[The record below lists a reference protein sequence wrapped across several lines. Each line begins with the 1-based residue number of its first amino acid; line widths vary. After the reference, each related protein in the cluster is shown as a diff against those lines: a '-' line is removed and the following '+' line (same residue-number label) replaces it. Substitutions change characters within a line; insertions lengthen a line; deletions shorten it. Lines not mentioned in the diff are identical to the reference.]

1 MHSRYNWG
9 SMKTGDS
16 APRIVIRPNSNF
28 SGRGAF
34 WLFVAMALP
43 VLGIAASWA
52 LRGYWLI
59 LPFAG
64 LELAVLGIALA
75 ISVHRGRYRETVRF
89 GKRRVQVRRGY
100 AGRLEH
106 VEFPRPWTRAWI
118 EPGASPALPGR
129 LFLGAGGASCEL
141 AACLTEEERQSLCRR
156 LRELTRTPVTAEQQ
170 GATV

>member
-1 MHSRYNWG
+1 MSKRE
-9 SMKTGDS
+9 S
-16 APRIVIRPNSNF
+16 APRIVIRPNCNF

-34 WLFVAMALP
+34 LLFCAMTLP
-43 VLGIAASWA
+43 VLGIAAAWA
-52 LRGYWLI
+52 LRGYWMI

-75 ISVHRGRYRETVRF
+75 ITVHRGRYRETVRF
-89 GKRRVQVRRGY
+89 GNRIVRVRRGY
-100 AGRLEH
+100 AGRQEQ

-129 LFLGAGGASCEL
+129 LFLGAGDTFWEL

-156 LRELTRTPVTAEQQ
+156 LRELTRAPVRVKE
-170 GATV
+170 

>member
-34 WLFVAMALP
+34 WLFVAMTLP
-43 VLGIAASWA
+43 VLAIAVAWA

-75 ISVHRGRYRETVRF
+75 ITVHRGRYRETVRF
-89 GKRRVQVRRGY
+89 GKRHVQVRRGY

-118 EPGASPALPGR
+118 EPGARPALPGR